1 MYKTTVDETGSGN
14 PWTGAG
20 AGILSSLK
28 YGRLINW
35 HQKICCYEN
44 QPFRRFKRGAWV
56 IGFLKKQA
64 RWREKHPY
72 DVLKV
77 GTFTNSLAKHGGF
90 PTKIADFIPCAGY
103 HLSVTKGGLWKPWA
117 DGSDG
122 QPFFRW
128 VESTSL
134 RWWSF
139 WEDIFQSG
147 RLEAVGGGIWVIRI
161 VIGIVYFFWGWI
173 NIPQTQIWVLFSPSL
188 QNHHKRFLFRSQ
200 EIHHLESKLWLVLC
214 GRDVH

>member
-14 PWTGAG
+14 PWTG

-35 HQKICCYEN
+35 HQKIFCYEN
-44 QPFRRFKRGAWV
+44 QPFGRFKGGARV
-56 IGFLKKQA
+56 IGFFKKQA

-72 DVLKV
+72 DVLNV
-77 GTFTNSLAKHGGF
+77 GTLTNSLAKHGGF
-90 PTKIADFIPCAGY
+90 PTKIADFITCAGY
-103 HLSVTKGGLWKPWA
+103 HLSATRGGGWKLWEMIQGST

-139 WEDIFQSG
+139 VVDIFQSG
-147 RLEAVGGGIWVIRI
+147 RLEAVGV
-161 VIGIVYFFWGWI
+161 FWSSG
-173 NIPQTQIWVLFSPSL
+173 
-188 QNHHKRFLFRSQ
+188 
-200 EIHHLESKLWLVLC
+200 LWLELFIFF
-214 GRDVH
+214 GWK